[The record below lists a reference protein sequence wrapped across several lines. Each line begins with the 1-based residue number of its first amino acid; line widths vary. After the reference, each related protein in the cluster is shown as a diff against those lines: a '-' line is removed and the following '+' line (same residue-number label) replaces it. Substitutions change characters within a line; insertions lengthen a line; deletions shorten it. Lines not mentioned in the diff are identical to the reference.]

1 MEVII
6 TDILSMIQLPKI
18 MFNSKFK
25 GLLTLLINKMQQLLG
40 LSDLSGAISTV
51 STSDL
56 TANRALISNDSGKID
71 VSSVTSTQ
79 LGYVSGV
86 TSAIQTQLNNKA
98 ALDSPTFTGIPKAPT
113 ASAGTNTT
121 QIATTAYV
129 YTAIN
134 GHLMSVFI
142 RIPMESEQRWVQP
155 LFLILGILL
164 QNMTQPLLV
173 IQRMILFLLG

>member
-1 MEVII
+1 MQKVFLKLLLQE
-6 TDILSMIQLPKI
+6 I
-18 MFNSKFK
+18 MLFLKYRVR
-25 GLLTLLINKMQQLLG
+25 LIPHINKTQQLLG

-51 STSDL
+51 STSNL
-56 TANRALISNDSGKID
+56 TANRALISNGSGKIA

-98 ALDSPTFTGIPKAPT
+98 ALNSPTFTGTPKAPT

-134 GHLMSVFI
+134 GHLMSNI
-142 RIPMESEQRWVQP
+142 M
-155 LFLILGILL
+155 
-164 QNMTQPLLV
+164 
-173 IQRMILFLLG
+173 